1 MGEINITNSAG
12 RDAVVVTESVSSVQ
26 KVRWLDAQGRQAANV
41 RLLKASIDHDIGA
54 LLDTCGSVNQ
64 VSQALIDGDPEID
77 LENTGRML
85 RETSRV
91 YVNPKREIVH
101 KMQFWEI
108 VRNPDGSVRERRP
121 RKVLDTNL
129 AGETPL
135 RWSGMLIKKEEAV
148 RKFVFSNKVQ
158 LHHIN
163 GLTFDF
169 LYQMAKEL
177 EEKNCLL
184 LLGAGP
190 KSKEPLILRRGGTP
204 HRGFLEGRTQGKE
217 YCLILHFSN
226 MELKAPAV
234 AAVTTSEPGASAP
247 GGASEETGS

>member
-1 MGEINITNSAG
+1 MAEINIANSAG
-12 RDAVVVTESVSSVQ
+12 RDAVVVAESVNSAQ
-26 KVRWLDAQGRQAANV
+26 KVRWIDTLGRQATSV
-41 RLLKASIDHDIGA
+41 RLLKATIDQDIGA
-54 LLDTCGSVNQ
+54 LTESCGGLPQ
-64 VSQALIDGDPEID
+64 VAQALVDGDPEID
-77 LENTGRML
+77 LENTGRLL

-108 VRNPDGSVRERRP
+108 VCNPDGSVRERRP
-121 RKVLDTNL
+121 RKVLETNL

-135 RWSGMLIKKEEAV
+135 RWSGVLIKKEDAC

-169 LYQMAKEL
+169 LFQMAKEL

-217 YCLILHFSN
+217 YCLILHYSN
-226 MELKAPAV
+226 MELKAPAATPAD
-234 AAVTTSEPGASAP
+234 AAPDEGTIAEGAS
-247 GGASEETGS
+247 